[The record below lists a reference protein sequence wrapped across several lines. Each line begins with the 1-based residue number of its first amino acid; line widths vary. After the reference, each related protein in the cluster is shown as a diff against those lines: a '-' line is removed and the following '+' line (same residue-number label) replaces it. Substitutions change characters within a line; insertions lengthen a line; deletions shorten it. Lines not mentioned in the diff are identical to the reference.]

1 MSQLKP
7 PPLFSIE
14 LGDANITPEREDLLS
29 YLQDQADATD
39 HIAAEFI
46 SDITPIVLRLP
57 EGLCEEWGEFTSET
71 LAEIASSKA
80 DDNEQVIA
88 ACRLMIL
95 DKFYLQLT
103 KVLDTMEHSF
113 LEQMERHNSL
123 ATRLRIAADPRFP
136 LWLKIYRFYISCHRG
151 SPELRPNLKEWLQ
164 QFEETQM
171 ALRLVAKAARSSAQ
185 STTKRNKPKRKK
197 R

>member
-46 SDITPIVLRLP
+46 ADITPIVLRLP

-95 DKFYLQLT
+95 DKFY
-103 KVLDTMEHSF
+103 
-113 LEQMERHNSL
+113 
-123 ATRLRIAADPRFP
+123 
-136 LWLKIYRFYISCHRG
+136 
-151 SPELRPNLKEWLQ
+151 
-164 QFEETQM
+164 
-171 ALRLVAKAARSSAQ
+171 
-185 STTKRNKPKRKK
+185 
-197 R
+197 